1 MKRHPR
7 ATHDSAQPATGRR
20 QCRRSTELLVTLVA
34 LAIWLPACGGASPN
48 SPSGGSIAGC
58 SPSGCSTP
66 GASAAAEAMAVRFS
80 HCMRSHGATGF
91 PDPTIGSNGLP
102 SWTLNASENTQA
114 PAYLAARKACK
125 KDLPSLAPRTGA
137 QKAAA
142 HAAAL
147 KYAACM
153 RSNGVPDFPDP
164 NAQGQIQ
171 INAAGASSLVPS
183 SAQFQKAQTDCK
195 SLDNGFAQQASVAV
209 SHASSGPGNGSQVP
223 DAGG

>member
-1 MKRHPR
+1 
-7 ATHDSAQPATGRR
+7 
-20 QCRRSTELLVTLVA
+20 
-34 LAIWLPACGGASPN
+34 
-48 SPSGGSIAGC
+48 
-58 SPSGCSTP
+58 
-66 GASAAAEAMAVRFS
+66 MAVTFS
-80 HCMRSHGATGF
+80 QCMRSHGATGF

-114 PAYLAARKACK
+114 PAYLAARKSCK
-125 KDLPSLAPRTGA
+125 KDLPSLAPRTLA

-171 INAAGASSLVPS
+171 INAAGASGLDPS
-183 SAQFQKAQTDCK
+183 SPQFQKAQTACK

-209 SHASSGPGNGSQVP
+209 SHAPNGPGNGSQVP
-223 DAGG
+223 DTGG